1 MKKRI
6 LITGGSR
13 GIGKCISNLL
23 REDESIDIVAPPRQ
37 ELNLTDKCS
46 IEAFFKAQPPF
57 NGLVNAAGINIL
69 GEIASIDDS
78 HITQMLDTNLVAPL
92 KLIQRVVDGMKM
104 NKGGK
109 IVNISSIWGVRS
121 KEKRTLYSMTKFG
134 VEGLTRALA
143 RELGPFNILINS
155 IAPGYVLTEM
165 TYKNIPADERERL
178 CSEIP
183 LRRMANP
190 SEIAHLVKFLL
201 SDENTYMTGQ
211 NIIIDGGFLA

>member
-23 REDESIDIVAPPRQ
+23 REDGSVEVVAPTRQ
-37 ELNLTDKCS
+37 ELNLTDQRS
-46 IEAFFKAQPPF
+46 IEAFFKQQLPF

-78 HITQMLDTNLVAPL
+78 NITQMLDTNLVAPL

-104 NKGGK
+104 NNGGK

-134 VEGLTRALA
+134 VEGMTRALA
-143 RELGPFNILINS
+143 RELGPSNILINS
-155 IAPGYVLTEM
+155 I
-165 TYKNIPADERERL
+165 
-178 CSEIP
+178 P
-183 LRRMANP
+183 LGM
-190 SEIAHLVKFLL
+190 S
-201 SDENTYMTGQ
+201 
-211 NIIIDGGFLA
+211 

>member
-6 LITGGSR
+6 LVTGGSR

-23 REDESIDIVAPPRQ
+23 REDGSVEVIAPPRQ
-37 ELNLTDKCS
+37 ELNLTDQRS
-46 IEAFFKAQPPF
+46 IDAFFKVQLPF

-78 HITQMLDTNLVAPL
+78 NITQMLDTNLVAPL

-104 NKGGK
+104 NNGGK

-165 TYKNIPADERERL
+165 TYQNIPADERERL

-201 SDENTYMTGQ
+201 SNENTYMTGQ